1 MFLLKNFI
9 WAVARAL
16 DSLLYFYLVLVV
28 ISALISWVNPDPRN
42 PIVRFL
48 YSVTEP
54 VLYQIR
60 RRLPFVIIGGFD
72 LSRSHWTGEHDASI
86 GLVFPIRSWEDYLTL
101 ATTEI
106 RRYGAS
112 SIQVVRRMRAML
124 EELRD
129 EVRTEHRPAVDE
141 ELERLDATVAR
152 SFADSVDIDRASIAD
167 PQGMG
172 GRSGA
177 VTRGPVR

>member
-72 LSRSHWTGEHDASI
+72 LSPVVLII
-86 GLVFPIRSWEDYLTL
+86 GIQFVRMLVVQSLVDLSFRLGDLMLWH
-101 ATTEI
+101 
-106 RRYGAS
+106 
-112 SIQVVRRMRAML
+112 VRG
-124 EELRD
+124 
-129 EVRTEHRPAVDE
+129 V
-141 ELERLDATVAR
+141 
-152 SFADSVDIDRASIAD
+152 
-167 PQGMG
+167 
-172 GRSGA
+172 
-177 VTRGPVR
+177 

>member
-72 LSRSHWTGEHDASI
+72 LSPVVLII
-86 GLVFPIRSWEDYLTL
+86 GIQFVRMLVVQSLIDLSFRVGDLMLWH
-101 ATTEI
+101 
-106 RRYGAS
+106 
-112 SIQVVRRMRAML
+112 VRG
-124 EELRD
+124 
-129 EVRTEHRPAVDE
+129 V
-141 ELERLDATVAR
+141 
-152 SFADSVDIDRASIAD
+152 
-167 PQGMG
+167 
-172 GRSGA
+172 
-177 VTRGPVR
+177 

>member
-60 RRLPFVIIGGFD
+60 RRLPFVIIGCFD
-72 LSRSHWTGEHDASI
+72 LSPVVLII
-86 GLVFPIRSWEDYLTL
+86 GIQFVRMLVVQSLIDLSFRLGDLMLWH
-101 ATTEI
+101 
-106 RRYGAS
+106 
-112 SIQVVRRMRAML
+112 VRG
-124 EELRD
+124 
-129 EVRTEHRPAVDE
+129 V
-141 ELERLDATVAR
+141 
-152 SFADSVDIDRASIAD
+152 
-167 PQGMG
+167 
-172 GRSGA
+172 
-177 VTRGPVR
+177 

>member
-16 DSLLYFYLVLVV
+16 DSLLYFNLVLVV

-72 LSRSHWTGEHDASI
+72 LSPVVLII
-86 GLVFPIRSWEDYLTL
+86 GIQFVRMLVVQSLVDLSFRLGDLMLWH
-101 ATTEI
+101 
-106 RRYGAS
+106 
-112 SIQVVRRMRAML
+112 VRG
-124 EELRD
+124 
-129 EVRTEHRPAVDE
+129 V
-141 ELERLDATVAR
+141 
-152 SFADSVDIDRASIAD
+152 
-167 PQGMG
+167 
-172 GRSGA
+172 
-177 VTRGPVR
+177 

>member
-72 LSRSHWTGEHDASI
+72 LSPVVLII
-86 GLVFPIRSWEDYLTL
+86 GIQFVRMLVVQSLIDLSFRLGDLMLWH
-101 ATTEI
+101 
-106 RRYGAS
+106 
-112 SIQVVRRMRAML
+112 VRG
-124 EELRD
+124 
-129 EVRTEHRPAVDE
+129 V
-141 ELERLDATVAR
+141 
-152 SFADSVDIDRASIAD
+152 
-167 PQGMG
+167 
-172 GRSGA
+172 
-177 VTRGPVR
+177 